1 MTLAGV
7 SALNKLTKKKLQD
20 WAGWKAFRDGQSL
33 FERGVVE
40 KDSSR

>member
-1 MTLAGV
+1 MVNIIV
-7 SALNKLTKKKLQD
+7 SMLEKLSEKKLKD

-40 KDSSR
+40 KVTI